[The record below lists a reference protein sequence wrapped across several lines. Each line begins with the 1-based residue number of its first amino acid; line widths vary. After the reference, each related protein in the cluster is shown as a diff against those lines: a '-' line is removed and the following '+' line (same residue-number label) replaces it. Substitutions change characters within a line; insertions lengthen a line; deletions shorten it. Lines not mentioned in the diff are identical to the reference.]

1 MTGERPRED
10 IGENTRVRKIRPQIR
25 NVFCR
30 LWGKNEGYLTIELTI
45 IFPAIFFS
53 LLLILFMGMVLYQ
66 EVNLQSLSVQASER
80 GSVVYSSR
88 VSDMTTGIKTLEDFK
103 IRDPYRN
110 VPFLG
115 GGKKGEYTSLVN
127 KYVAERM
134 GKRDILQADNQNGG
148 NYTTVEDYLIAKRI
162 RVNIHSTYH
171 TPVDAIAKMFGQNSP
186 FEVNTTAVS
195 AVVDAPDFVRNMD
208 IIVDVASQTKVF
220 GSAQERYNE
229 IKKAIQKVADLLK

>member
-1 MTGERPRED
+1 MG
-10 IGENTRVRKIRPQIR
+10 RVRTWIR
-25 NVFCR
+25 NIFCR
-30 LWGKNEGYLTIELTI
+30 LLEKNAGYLTIELTI

-66 EVNLQSLSVQASER
+66 EVNLQSLAVQASER

-127 KYVAERM
+127 RYVAERM

-148 NYTTVEDYLIAKRI
+148 NYTAVEDYLIAKRI
-162 RVNIHSTYH
+162 KVNIHSTYH
-171 TPVDAIAKMFGQNSP
+171 TPVDAIAKMFGQSSP

-208 IIVDVASQTKVF
+208 IIVDVASQTEAF
-220 GSAQERYNE
+220 GTIQKGYGR
-229 IKKAIQKVADLLK
+229 IKEAIQKVADLLK